1 MSEDDKCSE
10 VEYFDPAA
18 TVAAVMFEEM
28 DGLTH
33 VLLTRRE
40 GEPFRDM
47 WCFPG
52 GHIDKFEQSDQA
64 IDREVREETG
74 LSFSGETF
82 GSFDEIFPSLGIHN
96 VVIAYAGRG
105 TGELVAQETEV
116 SEIKWVP
123 LSKALEMD
131 LAFTHKKVLDAFI
144 RWHIQTATP
153 SHGEEN

>member
-1 MSEDDKCSE
+1 
-10 VEYFDPAA
+10 
-18 TVAAVMFEEM
+18 M
-28 DGLTH
+28 DLTH

-52 GHIDKFEQSDQA
+52 GHIDKFEPSDEA
-64 IDREVREETG
+64 INREVREETG
-74 LSFSGETF
+74 LSFSGESF

-105 TGELVAQETEV
+105 TGELVPQETEV

-123 LSKALEMD
+123 LSKALEME
-131 LAFTHKKVLDAFI
+131 LAFTHNEVLEAFI
-144 RWHIQTATP
+144 RWRDLKGFRNGNKGFREP
-153 SHGEEN
+153 K

>member
-1 MSEDDKCSE
+1 MHDKSSK

-18 TVAAVMFEEM
+18 TVTAVVFEEM

-40 GEPFRDM
+40 NEPFRDM

-52 GHIDKFEQSDQA
+52 GHIDKFEPSEKA
-64 IDREVREETG
+64 IIREVREETG
-74 LSFSGETF
+74 LSFSGESF
-82 GSFDEIFPSLGIHN
+82 GSFDEIFPNLGIHN

-105 TGELVAQETEV
+105 TGDLVPQESEV
-116 SEIKWVP
+116 SEIEWVP

-131 LAFTHKKVLDAFI
+131 LAFTHRKVLEAFI
-144 RWHIQTATP
+144 LWRDTKGT
-153 SHGEEN
+153 